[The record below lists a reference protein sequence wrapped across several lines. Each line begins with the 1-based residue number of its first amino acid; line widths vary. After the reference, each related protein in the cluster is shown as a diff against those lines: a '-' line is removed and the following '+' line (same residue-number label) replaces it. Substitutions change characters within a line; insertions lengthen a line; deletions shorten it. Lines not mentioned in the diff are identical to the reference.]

1 MRLVLLL
8 VCCLMHAGNGGAQ
21 EMDVSNRIQALIG
34 FAEGNSEFE
43 LKASLDSLDLALN
56 LSKNK
61 KDIHSQMEVL
71 RRLSYMMLTKFSNIE
86 EAYRFVD
93 EIQVLADEHP
103 EFPEIQASYHST
115 LGSIYFY
122 ELTNAE
128 KAFVEF
134 EKSMA
139 IVGKHS
145 LPDDPLLLNNYGL
158 ALLGNNKVSE
168 AVDLFHRA
176 RGSFQTNQYTFYKG
190 AYLVKNAINIGICHI
205 HLNQLDSA
213 EVYFRRARELA
224 DATFEQSDDMTT
236 TIYLA
241 IFLQE
246 QKKYDEALQLF
257 SQAKQL
263 NPAFVPY
270 NMLMLLHKGLAE
282 LYADQGKFDA
292 AYSNELIS
300 RLYQDSI
307 RQKGLEEKSIAMD
320 YKAKI
325 DALKHQ
331 QSIDELEREYD
342 RERFTRQIGLIL
354 ALLIAVVISGL
365 FWLYRVN
372 KQKQIAAIKAENEA
386 LEKERIAQE
395 AELKLLRKDEQ
406 LISANVEIS
415 VRESELNVLKS
426 NLEDHLNK
434 NHDPQFNELRQ
445 FLKQVKQ
452 SQKKTEQLQH
462 LDQVLSLTNNVFYS
476 RIRKLYPKLSD
487 DEMRLITLIRLNLSS
502 EELLLVFNITK
513 SSLNTKRYRVRK
525 KIGLSSEESLEEH
538 IMGL

>member
-1 MRLVLLL
+1 MLLL
-8 VCCLMHAGNGGAQ
+8 VCCLMYTGNVSAQ
-21 EMDVSNRIQALIG
+21 ETDLSNRIQALIG
-34 FAEGNSEFE
+34 FTERNSEFE
-43 LKASLDSLDLALN
+43 LKASLDSLDLALK
-56 LSKNK
+56 LSKK
-61 KDIHSQMEVL
+61 QKDIHSEMEVL

-93 EIQVLADEHP
+93 EIQVLAVEHP
-103 EFPEIQASYHST
+103 EFPEIQANYHSA

-139 IVGKHS
+139 IVENQS

-158 ALLGNNKVSE
+158 ALLGNNKASE
-168 AVDLFHRA
+168 AVDLFHLA
-176 RGSFQTNQYTFYKG
+176 RGSFQTNKYTFYKD

-213 EVYFRRARELA
+213 ELYFRRARELA

-246 QKKYDEALQLF
+246 QKKYDEALQVF
-257 SQAKQL
+257 NQAKQL

-270 NMLMLLHKGLAE
+270 NDLMLLHQGLAE
-282 LYADQGKFDA
+282 LYADQGKFDE

-307 RQKGLEEKSIAMD
+307 RQKGLEEKAIAMD
-320 YKAKI
+320 YVVKI
-325 DALKHQ
+325 DALKHK

-342 RERFTRQIGLIL
+342 RERFKRQISLIL
-354 ALLIAVVISGL
+354 LLLIVVVILAL

-372 KQKQIAAIKAENEA
+372 KHKQISAIKAENEA

-426 NLEDHLNK
+426 NLENHLNK

-452 SQKKTEQLQH
+452 SQRKTEQLQH
-462 LDQVLSLTNNVFYS
+462 LDQVLSLTNNVFYG
-476 RIRKLYPKLSD
+476 RIKKLYPKLSD
-487 DEMRLITLIRLNLSS
+487 DEIRLITLIRLNLSS

-525 KIGLSSEESLEEH
+525 KIGLSSDQSLEEYVMN
-538 IMGL
+538 I

>member
-1 MRLVLLL
+1 MLLL
-8 VCCLMHAGNGGAQ
+8 VCCLIYTGNVSAQ
-21 EMDVSNRIQALIG
+21 ETDLSNRIQALIG
-34 FAEGNSEFE
+34 FTERNSEFE
-43 LKASLDSLDLALN
+43 LKASLDSLDLALK
-56 LSKNK
+56 LSKK
-61 KDIHSQMEVL
+61 QKDIHSEMEVL

-93 EIQVLADEHP
+93 EIQVLAVEHP
-103 EFPEIQASYHST
+103 EFPEIQANYHNA

-139 IVGKHS
+139 IVENQS

-158 ALLGNNKVSE
+158 ALLGNNKASE
-168 AVDLFHRA
+168 AVDLFHLA
-176 RGSFQTNQYTFYKG
+176 RGSFQTNKYTFYKD

-213 EVYFRRARELA
+213 ELYFRRARELA

-246 QKKYDEALQLF
+246 QKKYDEALQVF
-257 SQAKQL
+257 NQAKQL

-270 NMLMLLHKGLAE
+270 NDLMLLHQGLAE
-282 LYADQGKFDA
+282 LYADQGKFDE

-307 RQKGLEEKSIAMD
+307 RQKGLEEKAIAMD
-320 YKAKI
+320 YVVKI
-325 DALKHQ
+325 DALKHK

-342 RERFTRQIGLIL
+342 RERFKRQISLIL
-354 ALLIAVVISGL
+354 LLLIVVVISAL

-372 KQKQIAAIKAENEA
+372 KHKQISAIKAENEA

-426 NLEDHLNK
+426 NLENHLNK

-452 SQKKTEQLQH
+452 SQRKTEQLQH
-462 LDQVLSLTNNVFYS
+462 LDQVLSLTNNVFYG
-476 RIRKLYPKLSD
+476 RIKKLYPKLSD
-487 DEMRLITLIRLNLSS
+487 DEIRLITLIRLNLSS
-502 EELLLVFNITK
+502 EELLLIFNITK

-525 KIGLSSEESLEEH
+525 KIGLSSDQSLEEYVMN
-538 IMGL
+538 I

>member
-1 MRLVLLL
+1 MLCLIFYSASRLNSQPLDE
-8 VCCLMHAGNGGAQ
+8 A
-21 EMDVSNRIQALIG
+21 DRIRTLIQ
-34 FAEGNSEFE
+34 FAEGNNEFN
-43 LKASLDSLDLALN
+43 LRASLDSLELALK
-56 LSKNK
+56 LSKEE
-61 KDIHSQMEVL
+61 KDIRSEVQIL
-71 RRLSYMMLTKFSNIE
+71 RRLSSLMLTKFSNIE
-86 EAYRFVD
+86 EAYRFVN
-93 EIQVLADEHP
+93 EIRSVSEQHP
-103 EFPEIQASYHST
+103 EFPEVLSNYHNA

-122 ELTNAE
+122 ELTNPQ
-128 KAFVEF
+128 KAFTEF
-134 EKSMA
+134 EKSLA
-139 IVGKHS
+139 IVQQHH
-145 LPDDPLLLNNYGL
+145 LQEDPYLLNNYAL
-158 ALLGNNKVSE
+158 ALMDKQKTSE
-168 AVDLFHRA
+168 ALLFFHRA
-176 RGSFQTNQYTFYKG
+176 RNAFQTNPSLYYQED
-190 AYLVKNAINIGICHI
+190 YLVKNAINLGVCHI
-205 HLNQLDSA
+205 YHEALDSA
-213 EVYFRRARELA
+213 EYYFQHARALA
-224 DATFEQSDDMTT
+224 QSSFEQSDDMTT

-241 IFLQE
+241 VFLQE
-246 QKKYDEALQLF
+246 QGRLDEALHFFKL
-257 SQAKQL
+257 AKQL

-270 NMLMLLHKGLAE
+270 NMLMLLHQSLAE
-282 LYADQGKFDA
+282 LYAAQGKFDV
-292 AYSNELIS
+292 AYSNEVIS

-307 RQKGLEEKSIAMD
+307 RLKGLEERAFTMD
-320 YKAKI
+320 YKSKI

-342 RERFTRQIGLIL
+342 RERFTRQLWLIL
-354 ALLIAVVISGL
+354 SLLILVVISGL
-365 FWLYRVN
+365 FWLYRIN

-386 LEKERIAQE
+386 LDKERIAQE

-525 KIGLSSEESLEEH
+525 KIGLAPNESLEEH
-538 IMGL
+538 VMGL